1 MILLALGVDVVNFEE
16 LKKDTIEAIKPLSS
30 TLGRNPCSMNRFV
43 AHKESIL
50 GLTGEAA
57 EKELEKRVAL
67 AAHTYF
73 TLARNTQT
81 N

>member
-1 MILLALGVDVVNFEE
+1 LVVRYSGECEPQRDNRGNLRMNFDEE
-16 LKKDTIEAIKPLSS
+16 
-30 TLGRNPCSMNRFV
+30 GRFV
-43 AHKESIL
+43 ALKESIL

-57 EKELEKRVAL
+57 EKELEKGMAL